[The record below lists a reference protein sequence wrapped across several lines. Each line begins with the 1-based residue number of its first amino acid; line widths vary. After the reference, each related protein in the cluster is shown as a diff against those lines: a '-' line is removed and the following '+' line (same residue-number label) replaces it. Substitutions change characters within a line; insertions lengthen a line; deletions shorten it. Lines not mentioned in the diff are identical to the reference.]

1 MVQPWFFSLIETD
14 SCVFG
19 CLPDGVES
27 LYVIPGTC
35 RLYIRML
42 SCIQGR
48 WGQSPT
54 VGPAN
59 ETAVVGH
66 VSSFL
71 MEKVQ

>member
-1 MVQPWFFSLIETD
+1 M
-14 SCVFG
+14 
-19 CLPDGVES
+19 
-27 LYVIPGTC
+27 YVIPGTC

-66 VSSFL
+66 VSSSSL
-71 MEKVQ
+71 WGRYSRLQMRSSCPSYGSTMILDGVV

>member
-1 MVQPWFFSLIETD
+1 M
-14 SCVFG
+14 C
-19 CLPDGVES
+19 
-27 LYVIPGTC
+27 VIPGTC

-66 VSSFL
+66 VSSYSSSPCVF
-71 MEKVQ
+71 MGKVQ